1 MTLKDISTAKN
12 SDLRGSQT
20 AIRRAAEQA
29 RQIAIQ
35 TGTDLIIV
43 QDGKIV
49 RIPADELR
57 MQAQTSTKP
66 NP

>member
-20 AIRRAAEQA
+20 AIRRAAAQA

-49 RIPADELR
+49 RIPAAELR
-57 MQAQTSTKP
+57 MQAQMSTKA